1 VRPETLS
8 PFFEIGIAGFG
19 DFGEA
24 EGAHDFTD
32 LDGRHVL
39 REIGHPDAH
48 GGVDGEIIYAGE
60 GLAFG
65 DGGDGGFG
73 EFEDVGSDEAGGAIG
88 EDPLTVGG
96 WHGGRVEEEWE
107 GSQKAG
113 GEKR

>member
-1 VRPETLS
+1 L
-8 PFFEIGIAGFG
+8 
-19 DFGEA
+19 GEA
-24 EGAHDFTD
+24 EGAHDFAD

-39 REIGHPDAH
+39 GKSVIQTRMVGSMER
-48 GGVDGEIIYAGE
+48 YFTLGE

-88 EDPLTVGG
+88 EDPLTVCG